1 MLSNRNIKKLKKNG
15 LGFTIRHTKEYS
27 ETYREW
33 TGGVITYTTIYDLS
47 NEDRSIS
54 LLKDTGGYL
63 SICGPMFEA
72 LLFDKETEIRWS
84 LDAEDQMI
92 DDIIL
97 EFFRWEPLKKDK
109 KFWKKRAKY
118 FEEKCGDLQHK
129 YDMLEENVA
138 ANAENMQQHEEMF
151 KEQKLLKEQL
161 AKRVRDLKFLNDK
174 YKNANL
180 NLQIKLKD
188 LEDEYD
194 TLKDCHD
201 AEVECFKDNK
211 DLRDEHYAQI
221 SSLIDLINDDIK
233 DLDLPKDC
241 TLSLRMKSLM
251 ENK

>member
-1 MLSNRNIKKLKKNG
+1 MNI
-15 LGFTIRHTKEYS
+15 
-27 ETYREW
+27 
-33 TGGVITYTTIYDLS
+33 
-47 NEDRSIS
+47 
-54 LLKDTGGYL
+54 
-63 SICGPMFEA
+63 
-72 LLFDKETEIRWS
+72 
-84 LDAEDQMI
+84 
-92 DDIIL
+92 
-97 EFFRWEPLKKDK
+97 KKDK
-109 KFWKKRAKY
+109 KYWKKRA
-118 FEEKCGDLQHK
+118 EHLQEKFDNLKHK

-161 AKRVRDLKFLNDK
+161 EKRVRDLKFLNDK

-180 NLQIKLKD
+180 NLQMKLTD
-188 LEDEYD
+188 LKDEYD

-241 TLSLRMKSLM
+241 TLSLRMKSRM
-251 ENK
+251 QNK